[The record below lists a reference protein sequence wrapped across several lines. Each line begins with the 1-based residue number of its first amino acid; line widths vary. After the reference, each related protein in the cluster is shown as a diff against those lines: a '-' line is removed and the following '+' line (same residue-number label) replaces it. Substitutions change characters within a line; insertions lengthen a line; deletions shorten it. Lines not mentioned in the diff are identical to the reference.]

1 MTRLWYSMA
10 MSEDIKNEIKGL
22 IYGAG
27 YTVAKL
33 AEAMGT
39 STQNLNQKI
48 SRGSLKYSELKE
60 VLAIIGYD
68 VSFTKRV
75 GG

>member
-1 MTRLWYSMA
+1 MG

-60 VLAIIGYD
+60 ILETIGYD
-68 VSFTKRV
+68 VLFKKRSR
-75 GG
+75 G

>member
-1 MTRLWYSMA
+1 MKVLWYSMA

-48 SRGSLKYSELKE
+48 SRGSLKYSEFKK
-60 VLAIIGYD
+60 VLEIIGYD
-68 VSFTKRV
+68 VSFIKRISN
-75 GG
+75 

>member
-1 MTRLWYSMA
+1 MRG
-10 MSEDIKNEIKGL
+10 KGL
-22 IYGAG
+22 IYAAWFSV
-27 YTVAKL
+27 TKL
-33 AEAMGT
+33 EEAMGT
-39 STQNLNQKI
+39 RTQNLNQKI

>member
-1 MTRLWYSMA
+1 MTRLWYSMV

-48 SRGSLKYSELKE
+48 SRGSLKYSELKKIVE
-60 VLAIIGYD
+60 TIGYD
-68 VSFTKRV
+68 LSFKKRSE
-75 GG
+75 G

>member
-33 AEAMGT
+33 AETMGT

-48 SRGSLKYSELKE
+48 LRGSLKYSELKE

>member
-1 MTRLWYSMA
+1 

-22 IYGAG
+22 IYSAG
-27 YTVAKL
+27 FTVAKL
-33 AEAMGT
+33 AEAIGT

-60 VLAIIGYD
+60 ILEIIGYK
-68 VSFTKRV
+68 VLFKKTGSP
-75 GG
+75 